1 MKTSVTMVR
10 KMGNFDIIQ
19 RTKDGYFDANFLLNQ
34 WNSIKTNPER
44 KMIRFL
50 ESPKTKEFIEEISL
64 DSPSAEMHDG
74 LVVPFHVK
82 KGRNTSKGKTKDEI
96 WMHPYLFIDFAM
108 WINPKF
114 KLSVIKFVYDQLI
127 QERKLAGDNY
137 LMLSSSGVKLKGY
150 NFSEAAKAIQWIVYG
165 KTGKGLRQTAT
176 EEQLKELN
184 EIQIKFS
191 FAIDMGYIKSYH
203 QLVEEMREMYRI
215 KKRKTPF

>member
-1 MKTSVTMVR
+1 MKTSVGMVR

-150 NFSEAAKAIQWIVYG
+150 NFSEVAKAIQWIVYG

-191 FAIDMGYIKSYH
+191 FAIDMGYIKSYV
-203 QLVEEMREMYRI
+203 QLIEEMREMYRI

>member
-1 MKTSVTMVR
+1 MKTSVGMVR

-34 WNSIKTNPER
+34 WNSIKSNPER

-64 DSPSAEMHDG
+64 DSPSAEMHNG

-150 NFSEAAKAIQWIVYG
+150 NFSEVAKAIQWIVYG